1 VELAPPAVVTGLA
14 VVAVLPDVVAAP
26 ASVVAAAPV
35 VVAAAVV
42 SAPAAVVLEPLSSLP
57 HAATTTEAVR
67 PSASA
72 VAHRLL
78 LMFSSWGYFPAFT
91 MPRSLL

>member
-1 VELAPPAVVTGLA
+1 
-14 VVAVLPDVVAAP
+14 VVAAP
-26 ASVVAAAPV
+26 PV
-35 VVAAAVV
+35 VGAAAVV
-42 SAPAAVVLEPLSSLP
+42 SVPAAVVFELLLSLP

-91 MPRSLL
+91 MPRSVL